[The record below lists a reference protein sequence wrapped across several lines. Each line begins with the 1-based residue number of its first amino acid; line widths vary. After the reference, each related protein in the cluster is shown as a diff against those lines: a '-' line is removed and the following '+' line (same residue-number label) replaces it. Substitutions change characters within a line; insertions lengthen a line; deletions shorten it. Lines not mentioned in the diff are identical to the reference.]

1 MLKRTIVLIKK
12 DCLLLGRNLYT
23 CIGLAI
29 LIPVFIAFGF
39 SNTTFGSSATI
50 TAFMSG
56 SLYTWLISYFYLALE
71 EAKAPKAYFLLVSI
85 YTKKELVISR
95 YLFCLLIFLACTVFF
110 IPISLIFNNWFPG
123 NLLLII
129 FFGLSFSIIIFG
141 IYMPATYKWDIDINK
156 YLLSVIL
163 LVFSMGSIPIINFF
177 VSGIINS
184 KFPHLNL
191 LLVFV
196 GSIIILFCSI
206 AVSIRILKN
215 KK

>member
-1 MLKRTIVLIKK
+1 
-12 DCLLLGRNLYT
+12 
-23 CIGLAI
+23 
-29 LIPVFIAFGF
+29 
-39 SNTTFGSSATI
+39 
-50 TAFMSG
+50 
-56 SLYTWLISYFYLALE
+56 
-71 EAKAPKAYFLLVSI
+71 
-85 YTKKELVISR
+85 
-95 YLFCLLIFLACTVFF
+95 
-110 IPISLIFNNWFPG
+110 
-123 NLLLII
+123 
-129 FFGLSFSIIIFG
+129 
-141 IYMPATYKWDIDINK
+141 MPATYKWDIDINK